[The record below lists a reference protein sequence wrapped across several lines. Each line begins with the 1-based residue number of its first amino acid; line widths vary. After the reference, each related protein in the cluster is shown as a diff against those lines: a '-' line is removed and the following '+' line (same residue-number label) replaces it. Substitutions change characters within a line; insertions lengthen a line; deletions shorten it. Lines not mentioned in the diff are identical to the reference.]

1 MAGGSPLD
9 QELAMQLLLRL
20 SNEARRGSSSEVQRY
35 RPTDPGTSARLRGSA
50 THSAAMQLSAKEIE
64 VVRLLAQG
72 KTNREVGQTLMVSLS
87 TAKIHVWR
95 VMQKLGVS
103 DRTQAAVRAVELG
116 LVYSEE

>member
-1 MAGGSPLD
+1 
-9 QELAMQLLLRL
+9 MQLLLRL
-20 SNEARRGSSSEVQRY
+20 SNEVRRGPSREVRRH
-35 RPTDPGTSARLRGSA
+35 RPTDPSTSVRLRGLA
-50 THSAAMQLSAKEIE
+50 TYSAAMQLSAKEVE

-72 KTNREVGQTLMVSLS
+72 KTNREVGQALMVSLL
-87 TAKIHVWR
+87 TVKIYVWR